1 MEMISKFFSTLRDL
15 YKAKIAKING
25 SKKEKQNPD
34 SKDEEEYDDHIE
46 STGNLKN
53 GSHGTIYGIN
63 RKVVRIIFIG
73 IIVLFTVAY
82 LYSHA
87 NKNDSN
93 IKAQQTN
100 QQQEVADG
108 ASTTKG
114 MDITDD
120 YDALVKAN
128 QAKQNALQQN
138 QGKTVNMNEHAERV
152 NAMPQQSQAVIPQGR
167 QQMMQQAPAS
177 YAQSYVLPSQAAQ
190 LRQNLQ
196 PPASIAGNNHA
207 SEKNEKESKLKS
219 MEDKFKSAIS
229 FAFGSEAAGNI
240 LSENENPADTS
251 NQSGQVQSAYQQ
263 ASYVPLSDNT
273 IVAGTLI
280 PVMLLTGINTDVE
293 GQVMCQVQQDVYDYF
308 GTRVLI
314 PAGSRLIGAYE
325 QKATNGRVNIIFST
339 LQLADGSS
347 WMLNNQLVAI
357 DGAGYV
363 GIKGKVDKHTESMIS
378 SGVFGSA
385 IAALGSLASG
395 NVSSSTNTYTAGQLA
410 SQGAMSNLINVT
422 SKLFEKNANVSE
434 TVTVEPGYS
443 FNVYVQSN
451 IAF

>member
-1 MEMISKFFSTLRDL
+1 MEMISKFLSTLQEL
-15 YKAKIAKING
+15 YKAKIAKIKG
-25 SKKEKQNPD
+25 SKKEKQNSD
-34 SKDEEEYDDHIE
+34 STDEEEYDDHVE
-46 STGNLKN
+46 SGNYKN
-53 GSHGTIYGIN
+53 GSHGTIYGID
-63 RKVVRIIFIG
+63 RKVVRIIFIV

-87 NKNDSN
+87 KKNDSD

-100 QQQEVADG
+100 QQREVADG

-138 QGKTVNMNEHAERV
+138 QGKTVNMNGHAERS

-196 PPASIAGNNHA
+196 PPASIAGNNQA

-219 MEDKFKSAIS
+219 MEEKFKSAIS
-229 FAFGSEAAGNI
+229 FAFGNEAAGNI

-251 NQSGQVQSAYQQ
+251 NQSEQVQSAYQQ
-263 ASYVPLSDNT
+263 ASYVPLADNT
-273 IVAGTLI
+273 ILAGTLI

-347 WMLNNQLVAI
+347 WRLNNQLVAI

-434 TVTVEPGYS
+434 TVTVEPGYT

>member
-1 MEMISKFFSTLRDL
+1 MEMISKFFSTLQEL
-15 YKAKIAKING
+15 YKAKIAKIKG
-25 SKKEKQNPD
+25 SKKEKQNSD
-34 SKDEEEYDDHIE
+34 STDEEEYDDHVE
-46 STGNLKN
+46 SGNYKN
-53 GSHGTIYGIN
+53 GSHGTIYGID

-87 NKNDSN
+87 NNNNSD
-93 IKAQQTN
+93 IKAQQIN
-100 QQQEVADG
+100 HKQELADG
-108 ASTTKG
+108 TSTTKG

-128 QAKQNALQQN
+128 QEKQNALQKN

-152 NAMPQQSQAVIPQGR
+152 NAMPQRSQTVIPQGR

-177 YAQSYVLPSQAAQ
+177 YAQSYVLPSQAPQ

-196 PPASIAGNNHA
+196 PPASIAGNNQA

-219 MEDKFKSAIS
+219 MEDKFKAAIS
-229 FAFGSEAAGNI
+229 FAFGNETAGNI

-263 ASYVPLSDNT
+263 ASYVPIADNT
-273 IVAGTLI
+273 ILAGTLI

-325 QKATNGRVNIIFST
+325 QKATNGRVNINFST

-434 TVTVEPGYS
+434 TVTVEPGYT

>member
-1 MEMISKFFSTLRDL
+1 MEIISKFFSTLQEL
-15 YKAKIAKING
+15 YKAKIAKIKG

-34 SKDEEEYDDHIE
+34 STDEEEYDDHVE
-46 STGNLKN
+46 SGNYKN
-53 GSHGTIYGIN
+53 GSHGTIYGID

-87 NKNDSN
+87 KKNDSD

-100 QQQEVADG
+100 QQREVADG

-138 QGKTVNMNEHAERV
+138 QGKTVNMNGHAERI

-196 PPASIAGNNHA
+196 PPASIAGNNQA

-219 MEDKFKSAIS
+219 MEEKFKSAIS
-229 FAFGSEAAGNI
+229 FAFGNEAAGNI

-251 NQSGQVQSAYQQ
+251 NQSGQLQSAYQQ
-263 ASYVPLSDNT
+263 ASYVPLADNT
-273 IVAGTLI
+273 ILAGTLI

-293 GQVMCQVQQDVYDYF
+293 GQVMCQVQQNVYDYF

-347 WMLNNQLVAI
+347 WRLNNQLVAI

-434 TVTVEPGYS
+434 TVTVEPGYT

>member
-1 MEMISKFFSTLRDL
+1 MEMISKFFSTLQEL
-15 YKAKIAKING
+15 YKAKIAKIKG

-34 SKDEEEYDDHIE
+34 STDEEEYDDHVE
-46 STGNLKN
+46 SGNYKN
-53 GSHGTIYGIN
+53 GSHGTIYGID

-87 NKNDSN
+87 KKNDSD

-100 QQQEVADG
+100 QQREVADG

-138 QGKTVNMNEHAERV
+138 QGKTVNMNGHAERS

-196 PPASIAGNNHA
+196 PPASIAGNNQA

-219 MEDKFKSAIS
+219 MEEKFKSAIS
-229 FAFGSEAAGNI
+229 FAFGNEAAGNI

-251 NQSGQVQSAYQQ
+251 NQSEQVQSAYQQ
-263 ASYVPLSDNT
+263 ASYVPLADNT
-273 IVAGTLI
+273 ILAGTLI

-293 GQVMCQVQQDVYDYF
+293 GQVMCQVQQDVYGYF
-308 GTRVLI
+308 DTRVLI

-347 WMLNNQLVAI
+347 WRLNNQLVAI

-434 TVTVEPGYS
+434 TVTVEPGYT